1 MKVFLKIF
9 LLIFLL
15 LGPKLETL
23 SISNYEILK
32 ICRSQRMQKRCIKR
46 LKINKELFNKGK
58 PIEIQVIPY
67 KAK

>member
-1 MKVFLKIF
+1 MKVFLKVF
-9 LLIFLL
+9 LLIFFFF
-15 LGPKLETL
+15 GTKLETL

-46 LKINKELFNKGK
+46 LKINRELINKGK